1 MEAVILAGGRGVRL
15 RPYTTRLPKP
25 LVPIGEDHAI
35 LEVVLHQLAEQG
47 FERVTLAI
55 GHFGHLIRSFIGDG
69 HRWGMEVS
77 YINEFTPLGTLGPVV
92 GTRDSLPD
100 HFLVMNGDVLTD
112 VDTKALLDQHIR
124 TAARLTVGTY
134 RREVKIDLGVI
145 EAREG
150 RIVGFTEKPTL
161 DYRVSMGVYAVSRET
176 LGPYPVGEPLG
187 FDQLILDLIAK
198 GHNPVEFLHD
208 GYWLDIGRPDDY
220 DRANEEFSTMRSVL
234 LKGA

>member
-35 LEVVLHQLAEQG
+35 LEIVLQQLAEQG
-47 FERVTLAI
+47 FTKITLAI

-69 HRWGMEVS
+69 HRWGLNIA
-77 YINEFTPLGTLGPVV
+77 YINEFKPLGTLGPVV
-92 GTRDSLPD
+92 GARDKLPE
-100 HFLVMNGDVLTD
+100 HFVVMNGDVLTD
-112 VDTKALLDQHIR
+112 VNVMDLLRGHIDSG
-124 TAARLTVGTY
+124 APLTVGTY
-134 RREVKIDLGVI
+134 RRQVQIDLGVI
-145 EAREG
+145 DAADG

-161 DYRVSMGVYAVSRET
+161 DYRVSMGVYAVSRES
-176 LGPYPVGEPLG
+176 LSQYRAGAALG
-187 FDQLILDLIAK
+187 FDRFILDLI
-198 GHNPVEFLHD
+198 GQGQNPVEHVHD

-220 DRANEEFSTMRSVL
+220 DRANEEFASMRSTF